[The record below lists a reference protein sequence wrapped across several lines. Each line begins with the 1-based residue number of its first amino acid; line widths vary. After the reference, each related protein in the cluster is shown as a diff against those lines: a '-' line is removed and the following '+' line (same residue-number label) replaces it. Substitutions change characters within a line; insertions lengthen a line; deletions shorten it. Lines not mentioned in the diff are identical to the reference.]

1 MLLMQ
6 NGVGT
11 PFPPHCTPICNQSGS
26 VVINLITNIMFVV
39 SNEIGLRL
47 MGFMKGQKDDIFEFM
62 VEKLTVSWKK
72 NLWSLDNCKNQQKC
86 STFVSSLL
94 SRVSTVSICL

>member
-1 MLLMQ
+1 
-6 NGVGT
+6 
-11 PFPPHCTPICNQSGS
+11 
-26 VVINLITNIMFVV
+26 MFVV

-72 NLWSLDNCKNQQKC
+72 NLWSLDNC
-86 STFVSSLL
+86 
-94 SRVSTVSICL
+94 